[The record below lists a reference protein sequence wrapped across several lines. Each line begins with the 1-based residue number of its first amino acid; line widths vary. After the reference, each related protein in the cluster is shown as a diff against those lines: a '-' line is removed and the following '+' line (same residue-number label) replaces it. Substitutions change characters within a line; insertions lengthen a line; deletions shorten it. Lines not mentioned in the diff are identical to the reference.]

1 MNPETGKGLV
11 NRISTTLLLAAL
23 IFVWLVLADSRSLS
37 PDVMGR
43 YSVRLF
49 AFLVAFGVFLA
60 VSAAALVFRR
70 RELGNRLGS
79 FFSGVSRRGFLPEI
93 WAYGF
98 PVAAGLFL
106 WLGGRVTPL
115 ARERGLALALALGYV
130 GILLGIM
137 SAADGAR
144 RKKALL
150 RGWNLLFSTLLT
162 LVLLEI
168 GLRLVMPGS
177 IFHPALDLRPHVR
190 VRLRNTD
197 PSGTPIDG
205 WFTTN
210 KWGMRGEEPPRD
222 WDDWFTIVCIGGSTT
237 QCFELDD
244 SQAWPQLLQDHL
256 RTVNPETWV
265 GNGGLAGHSSRAH
278 LVFMRSVIDRVRP
291 DMVIILMGVNEK
303 VNYDLG
309 SLEDIEAIGVT
320 ETSLSYRIFCR
331 SRLAQILYYFKKAW
345 VDDVPVQNTAGSSRL
360 TLVPMTGPEMDIP
373 EDLHDLLRDP
383 EFTRNNVR
391 QIIALAREYGVTP
404 VFMTQPTL
412 FQDTPYWRGILGKE
426 GTSPAHPGPIS
437 AASWSRL
444 QDTSRSDIM
453 QICREE
459 GVACYDLAAAV
470 PHEPEYFFDEM
481 HFSILGSAT
490 VADSLAKF
498 LMESG
503 LVPALGAD

>member
-1 MNPETGKGLV
+1 MNPETGRGLV
-11 NRISTTLLLAAL
+11 NRISAALPLAAL
-23 IFVWLVLADSRSLS
+23 VCVWLVLADSRSLS
-37 PDVMGR
+37 PDIMGR

-49 AFLVAFGVFLA
+49 AFLAASGILLTA
-60 VSAAALVFRR
+60 SAAAIILRPR
-70 RELGNRLGS
+70 WLGNRLQS
-79 FFSGVSRRGFLPEI
+79 FFAGVSRRGVLTEI

-98 PVAAGLFL
+98 PAAAGLFL
-106 WLGGRVTPL
+106 WLGDKATPL
-115 ARERGLALALALGYV
+115 ARERGMILALVLGYA

-168 GLRLVMPGS
+168 GLRIVMPGS

-222 WDDWFTIVCIGGSTT
+222 WDDWFTIICIGGSTT

-278 LVFMRSVIDRVRP
+278 LIFMRSVIERVRP
-291 DMVIILMGVNEK
+291 DMVVILMGANEK

-320 ETSLSYRIFCR
+320 ETSLGYRIFCR
-331 SRLAQILYYFKKAW
+331 SRLVQILYYFKKAW
-345 VDDVPVQNTAGSSRL
+345 VDDIPVQNTAGASRL
-360 TLVPMTGPEMDIP
+360 TLVPMSGQEMDIP
-373 EDLHDLLRDP
+373 EDLHDLLKDP
-383 EFTRNNVR
+383 GFTRNNVR

-404 VFMTQPTL
+404 VFMTQPLL
-412 FQDTPYWRGILGKE
+412 FEDTPYWRGILGKE
-426 GTSPAHPGPIS
+426 STSPDHPGLIS

-444 QDTSRSDIM
+444 QDTNNRDIM
-453 QICREE
+453 QVCREE

-470 PHEPEYFFDEM
+470 PKQPEYFFDDM

-503 LVPALGAD
+503 LVPSPAD